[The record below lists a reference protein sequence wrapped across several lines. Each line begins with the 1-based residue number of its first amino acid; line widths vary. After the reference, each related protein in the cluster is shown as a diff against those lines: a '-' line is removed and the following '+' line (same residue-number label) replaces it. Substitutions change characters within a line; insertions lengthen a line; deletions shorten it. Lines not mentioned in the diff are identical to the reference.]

1 MAGFGMLA
9 GWTKALEKEL
19 SELVHRLCNNL
30 QALPL
35 WSLPQV
41 SKGWWSKSKAILTGL
56 GAVGAALGLPLAIK
70 DFWPQ
75 ISVEPTAAADP
86 SNPFSGIYKITNEQG
101 YPLTDVSVETSLR
114 CAKIGRG
121 SDTSPPGKCE
131 PSMHTS
137 RPLWTNHTLEPHE
150 PYEITPGDLLIVTPP
165 TALLYAQIS
174 IFVSYWPWKLPIPLR
189 TMEFRFQSRRLSARS
204 NGCTF
209 RRNEGSRRCRCEWRS
224 VAPPRTFNSVVVSPH

>member
-1 MAGFGMLA
+1 MKKPKRPKPTAKRA
-9 GWTKALEKEL
+9 PPVQQSSSAAALVA
-19 SELVHRLCNNL
+19 S
-30 QALPL
+30 
-35 WSLPQV
+35 PQV
-41 SKGWWSKSKAILTGL
+41 SKGWWLKSKAILTGL

-101 YPLTDVSVETSLR
+101 YPLTDVSVEASLR

-121 SDTSPPGKCE
+121 SDTPPPGKCE

-137 RPLWTNHTLEPHE
+137 RPLWTKHTLEPHE
-150 PYEITPGDLLIVTPP
+150 TYEITPGDLLIVTPP

-174 IFVSYWPWKLPIPLR
+174 IFVSYRPWKLPIPLR
-189 TMEFRFQSRRLSARS
+189 TMEFRFQSRRLSD
-204 NGCTF
+204 GKI
-209 RRNEGSRRCRCEWRS
+209 EWLHLP
-224 VAPPRTFNSVVVSPH
+224 AE